1 MKGGKRAIIPGESTA
16 KLQVPREL
24 ANIRNIAIQ
33 KMPMKH
39 LFAGLLLLF
48 CMWPAHAAKP
58 PPSPAARAQ
67 SSPAQLRVLVAL
79 GPSTYF
85 FRDGRPHGVEYAW
98 LLDFEKFVNRG
109 LPTPKQMHL
118 KFIPVDPGELIP
130 ALYDGR
136 GDMAA
141 GLIPASDGV
150 RKLVSLTEPLLVDY
164 WCAASSRKSKP
175 ASSLDDLAE
184 SGVILPTASYAKRL
198 LLDENESRRL
208 AGKDDIAIKDADM
221 GTTTEKLLREA
232 NGGSTQTTLASRF
245 VTNLWKSVFSRTAQ
259 GVCLDAPVPVVWAV
273 NHASPQLLADL
284 NRFIAATKSN
294 LVSRGIALTRPHLFA
309 NGVGTP
315 SQTIDP
321 LDKLA
326 FFAPLFQLAA
336 AANDLDWL
344 LLAAIGQRETGLSA
358 VQAEN
363 GPTGVM
369 QMSPATAQSMGVK
382 NPQDT
387 QQNIT
392 AAARYL
398 SRLRKMYTDPDIA
411 AEDQLYFMLAAYN
424 AGEGRLQSLRSQ
436 AAAQGLNPNRWHG
449 HVEVIAQRSI
459 GQQIVNYVA
468 AVSRYYMAYQQT
480 ERGHQLGAKP
490 SSSSASKQD

>member
-1 MKGGKRAIIPGESTA
+1 MKKAIIPGEYAA
-16 KLQVPREL
+16 KLQVPGEL
-24 ANIRNIAIQ
+24 ANIRNVAIQ
-33 KMPMKH
+33 KMSMKH
-39 LFAGLLLLF
+39 LFAWLLLLF
-48 CMWPAHAAKP
+48 FGLPVHAAKP
-58 PPSPAARAQ
+58 PPSSAARAEAG
-67 SSPAQLRVLVAL
+67 PAQLRVLVAL

-85 FRDGRPHGVEYAW
+85 FRGGRPHGVEYAW
-98 LLDFEKFVNRG
+98 LLDFEKFMNRDR
-109 LPTPKQMHL
+109 PAPKQIRL

-150 RKLVSLTEPLLVDY
+150 RKLVALTDPFLVDS
-164 WCAASSRKSKP
+164 WCAAVSRQAKRP
-175 ASSLDDLAE
+175 ENLDDLAS
-184 SGVILPTASYAKRL
+184 SGVVLPSTSYAKRL

-208 AGKDDIAIKDADM
+208 ADQDEIVVTDADM

-232 NGGSTQTTLASRF
+232 HAGSKQPTLASRF
-245 VTNLWKSVFSRTAQ
+245 VINLWRKVFPRATQ
-259 GVCLDAPVPVVWAV
+259 GVCLDTPVPLVWAV
-273 NHASPQLLADL
+273 NHANPQLLGDL
-284 NRFIAATKSN
+284 NRFISSSKSKF
-294 LVSRGIALTRPHLFA
+294 VSHGITLTLPHLFP
-309 NGVGTP
+309 NGVGKP

-358 VQAEN
+358 VKAET

-382 NPQDT
+382 NPHDT

-398 SRLRKMYTDPDIA
+398 NRLRKMYTDPAIA
-411 AEDQLYFMLAAYN
+411 AEDRLYFMLAAYN
-424 AGEGRLQSLRSQ
+424 AGEGRLQGLRSQ
-436 AAAQGLNPNRWHG
+436 AAAQGLDPNRWHG

-459 GQQIVNYVA
+459 GQQIVNYVT

-480 ERGHQLGAKP
+480 ERGQQPGAKSLVP
-490 SSSSASKQD
+490 TKP